1 MTTLNLI
8 IKKRDGQELTADD
21 IEHMVEG
28 FDRGRIPDY
37 QMAAFLMAVYCRGLF
52 PNELTAYTGALAS
65 SGRILNWDHLPGLVA
80 DKHSTGGVGD
90 KTTLVVAPLMAA
102 AGVYMPKM
110 SGRGLGFTGGTVD
123 KLESIPGFNTELSP
137 SKMRNQVERIGLAV
151 VSQTDELTPADG
163 KIYALRD
170 VTATV
175 DSIPLIAGSIMSK
188 KIAGGA
194 SRIVLDVKVGSG
206 AFMKTLAGA
215 VSLAETM
222 VELGRTSGRQV
233 KALITDM
240 DQPLGRAVGN
250 SLEVMEAVSILQ
262 GEGPDEPREL
272 ALALGI
278 QLLRDAGNDEDEDEQ
293 EIRSRLKHLLAS
305 GAAYEKFLQMVE
317 SQGGDPRS
325 LEKGLETA
333 RFQRVIRAERG
344 GYLQRFDALHIG
356 RAAALLGS
364 GRQRKGDTPDHSS
377 GICLHARS
385 GDGVNE
391 GMPLMTLH
399 AHAEEKIAAALQ
411 EARLAIEIVAHPVT
425 PGPLIHDTFS

>member
-1 MTTLNLI
+1 MTTSNLI
-8 IKKRDGQELTADD
+8 TRKRDGQELTPDD
-21 IEHMVEG
+21 IEQMVEG

-37 QMAAFLMAVYCRGLF
+37 QMAAFLMAVYYRGMS
-52 PNELTAYTGALAS
+52 PKELVAYTGALAS
-65 SGRILNWDHLPGLVA
+65 SGRILKWDHLPGLVA

-123 KLESIPGFNTELSP
+123 KLESIPGFNTQLSL
-137 SKMRNQVERIGLAV
+137 SEMRKQVERIGLAV

-206 AFMKTLAGA
+206 AFMKTPDGA

-222 VELGRTSGRQV
+222 VALGRASGRQV

-250 SLEVMEAVSILQ
+250 SLEVMEAVSIMR

-272 ALALGI
+272 ALSLGT
-278 QLLRDAGNDEDEDEQ
+278 LLLKDAENDEDEE
-293 EIRSRLKHLLAS
+293 EIRSRWRHLLTG

-325 LEKGLETA
+325 LEKGLGTA
-333 RFQRVIRAERG
+333 RFQRVIRADRE
-344 GYLQRFDALHIG
+344 GYLHKFDALHIG

-364 GRQRKGDTPDHSS
+364 GRQRKGDSLDHSS
-377 GICLHARS
+377 GICLHARN
-385 GDGVNE
+385 GDGVEE

-399 AHAEEKIAAALQ
+399 AHAEEKIAAALE
-411 EARLAIEIVAHPVT
+411 EAHRAVKIVASPVT
-425 PGPLIHDTFS
+425 TGPLIRDTVS